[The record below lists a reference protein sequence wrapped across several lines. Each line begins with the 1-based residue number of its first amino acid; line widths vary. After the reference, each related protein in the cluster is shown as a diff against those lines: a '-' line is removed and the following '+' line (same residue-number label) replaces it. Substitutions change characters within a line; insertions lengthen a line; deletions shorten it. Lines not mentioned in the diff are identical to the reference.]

1 MPVALQV
8 IRDAA
13 EASALLDPARLQL
26 LECLAE
32 PDSAAGLARR
42 LRLPRQQVN
51 YHLRELEKRGLVE
64 FVEERRRG
72 NCLERRVRATA
83 SQYVVSPEVLG
94 RIGAPP
100 SAADALP
107 APDRYSIAYLV
118 SVAARA
124 IRELALLAVRAA
136 QAHKRL
142 ATLTLDTEIR
152 FRSAEERAAF
162 AAEFTEALVRLAA
175 KYHDGAHP
183 GGRAFRCI
191 AGVYPLITRQ
201 DNDSAAPARLE

>member
-8 IRDAA
+8 IRDAG

-26 LECLAE
+26 LESLAE

-72 NCLERRVRATA
+72 NCLERRVRAAA
-83 SQYVVSPEVLG
+83 SQFVVSPEVLG
-94 RIGAPP
+94 RMGAPP
-100 SAADALP
+100 AATLP

-124 IRELALLAVRAA
+124 IRELATLAVRAA

-152 FRSAEERAAF
+152 FRSAEDRAAF
-162 AAEFTEALVRLAA
+162 AAEFTEALVRLTA
-175 KYHDGAHP
+175 KYHDASHP

-201 DNDSAAPARLE
+201 ENDSATPARLE